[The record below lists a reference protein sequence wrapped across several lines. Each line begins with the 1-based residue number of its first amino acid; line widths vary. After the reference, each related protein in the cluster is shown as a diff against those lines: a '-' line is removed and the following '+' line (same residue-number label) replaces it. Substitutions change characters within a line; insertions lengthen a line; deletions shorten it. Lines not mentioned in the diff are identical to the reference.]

1 MKHKVETEVVN
12 GDKTSTAAVIRPRSQ
27 PHYFSQVIAA
37 FALAL
42 GPLAAGLGKGYSSPA
57 IASLQEKQELAIH
70 TGNFSNTVRMSRQEA
85 SWVASLSLLGALFGG
100 MLGGIAMKF
109 GRRTVLL
116 ITSIPFSASWLITV
130 FAKNI
135 EMMFATGFVGGFC
148 CAIVLMVSQ
157 VYISEIAVPDIRGCL
172 SAVLKIF
179 GHVGVLISF
188 AVGAYLD
195 WRELAMVIGCAPLVL
210 FISVAYMPETPSYLV
225 LVGKEQEA
233 ARSLQW
239 FRGPQADV
247 GKELLTIRNNVL
259 AAHSD
264 RYRNPNRHA
273 LSTILNPILITCGLM
288 LFQRFS
294 GANAFNFYAVS
305 IFRQTFGGMDPHSG
319 AVAVAFVQLLS
330 SLLSGLLIDTVGRL
344 PLLIA
349 SSVFMS
355 MALAGFGS
363 FAYYENVHRSKG
375 YMIAQYDWIP
385 LLCVLVFTI
394 AFSMGISPI
403 SWLLIGELFPL
414 EYRGLGSALATSF
427 SYACAFI
434 GVKTFVDFQE
444 MFGLHGAFWFYSAVS
459 IGSLCFIVCFVPE
472 TKGKDLAEMNARRT
486 V

>member
-1 MKHKVETEVVN
+1 MKLY
-12 GDKTSTAAVIRPRSQ
+12 I
-27 PHYFSQVIAA
+27 FFFI
-37 FALAL
+37 
-42 GPLAAGLGKGYSSPA
+42 
-57 IASLQEKQELAIH
+57 
-70 TGNFSNTVRMSRQEA
+70 
-85 SWVASLSLLGALFGG
+85 
-100 MLGGIAMKF
+100 
-109 GRRTVLL
+109 
-116 ITSIPFSASWLITV
+116 
-130 FAKNI
+130 
-135 EMMFATGFVGGFC
+135 
-148 CAIVLMVSQ
+148 Q
-157 VYISEIAVPDIRGCL
+157 VYISEIALPDIRGCL
-172 SAVLKIF
+172 SALLKMF
-179 GHVGVLISF
+179 GHIGVLISF

-195 WRELAMVIGCAPLVL
+195 WRELAMVIGCAPLLL

-225 LVGKEQEA
+225 LIGREQEA
-233 ARSLQW
+233 AKSLQW
-239 FRGPQADV
+239 FRGPHTDV

-259 AAHSD
+259 AAQSE
-264 RYRNPNRHA
+264 RCRNPNRHA
-273 LSTILNPILITCGLM
+273 LATILNPILITCGLM
-288 LFQRFS
+288 VFQRFS

-319 AVAVAFVQLLS
+319 AVAVALVQLLS

-363 FAYYENVHRSKG
+363 FAYYENVHRNKG
-375 YMIAQYDWIP
+375 YVPAQYDWIP

-459 IGSLCFIVCFVPE
+459 IGGLCFIVCLVPE
-472 TKGKDLAEMNARRT
+472 TKGKGLAEMNSSCNRN
-486 V
+486 

>member
-1 MKHKVETEVVN
+1 M
-12 GDKTSTAAVIRPRSQ
+12 
-27 PHYFSQVIAA
+27 
-37 FALAL
+37 
-42 GPLAAGLGKGYSSPA
+42 
-57 IASLQEKQELAIH
+57 
-70 TGNFSNTVRMSRQEA
+70 
-85 SWVASLSLLGALFGG
+85 
-100 MLGGIAMKF
+100 
-109 GRRTVLL
+109 
-116 ITSIPFSASWLITV
+116 
-130 FAKNI
+130 
-135 EMMFATGFVGGFC
+135 
-148 CAIVLMVSQ
+148 
-157 VYISEIAVPDIRGCL
+157 

-195 WRELAMVIGCAPLVL
+195 WRELAMVIGCAPLIF

-239 FRGPQADV
+239 FRGPHADV

-264 RYRNPNRHA
+264 RFRNPNRHA
-273 LSTILNPILITCGLM
+273 VITILNPILVTCGLM
-288 LFQRFS
+288 MFQRFS

-305 IFRQTFGGMDPHSG
+305 IFKKTFGAMDPHSG

-363 FAYYENVHRSKG
+363 FVYYENINRSRG
-375 YMIAQYDWIP
+375 LVVAQYDWIP
-385 LLCVLVFTI
+385 LLCVLVFTV

-427 SYACAFI
+427 SYACAFV

-444 MFGLHGAFWFYSAVS
+444 IFGLHGAFWFYSAVS
-459 IGSLCFIVCFVPE
+459 IGSLCFIICFVPE
-472 TKGKDLAEMNARRT
+472 TKGKDLSEMNSRN
-486 V
+486 VNYYN